1 MSKYKI
7 AWQKYEDYLEKQ
19 ISSPMID
26 IISNI
31 ITERAK
37 QHTEEATGYEDE
49 PYEEDHVEE
58 MPTMVPISPQLMEDI
73 AVLSSYECWIGH
85 TNFDVTKDIKNI
97 LDKIE
102 GVEMLR
108 ILSRYRFF
116 IGLGKL
122 FEFKQVRK
130 NIESNI
136 IPE

>member
-26 IISNI
+26 IISSI
-31 ITERAK
+31 IAEKAK
-37 QHTEEATGYEDE
+37 QQTEEADDYEDE
-49 PYEEDHVEE
+49 PYEEGHIEE
-58 MPTMVPISPQLMEDI
+58 IPTMVPISQQLMEDI

-85 TNFDVTKDIKNI
+85 TNFDVTNSMKNI

-102 GVEMLR
+102 GVEILR

-122 FEFKQVRK
+122 FEFKEVRK
-130 NIESNI
+130 NIEHNI